1 MKSQEEL
8 ERIIEHYKFYIG
20 GGLDCLSQT
29 IYDNTLQRALQIN
42 KQKEELGDV
51 FNNLISK
58 ILSAGY
64 VKLSDV
70 ELDEEKIFETLFPFF
85 NLVANNTDYPEKI
98 LQKMSIIIAQSAKEI
113 VKVNQ

>member
-1 MKSQEEL
+1 MNKNQEL
-8 ERIIEHYKFYIG
+8 ERIIK
-20 GGLDCLSQT
+20 
-29 IYDNTLQRALQIN
+29 DNATKDVGEGHETVLFEDDIERAVQA
-42 KQKEELGDV
+42 
-51 FNNLISK
+51 